1 MSTRDTVGESIAP
14 LRGNRTKPVR
24 YSRQNPNWAGSRLPG
39 DSGMQPAKTP
49 RESTMNASTY
59 VIGVLLVDDHA
70 IFRAGLRALLSTVKD
85 LKVVGEASNGTEAL
99 GSIETTKPDVVIMD
113 LEMPGG
119 DGLTAT
125 TKMAGMNP
133 RPRVLIL
140 TMHSEEERLVSLLTA
155 GASGFLSKDADSETL
170 VHAIRA
176 VAAGEMYVRPG
187 AAGILAARIR
197 PATKATPV
205 DEARVKLS
213 RLSDRE
219 REVLRQVAE
228 GYNGPEIG
236 SRIGISSKTVE
247 TYKQRIAEKIGLG
260 HRADYVRFALTAGL
274 IVPTHSE

>member
-1 MSTRDTVGESIAP
+1 
-14 LRGNRTKPVR
+14 
-24 YSRQNPNWAGSRLPG
+24 
-39 DSGMQPAKTP
+39 
-49 RESTMNASTY
+49 MNASTD

-70 IFRAGLRALLSTVKD
+70 IFRAGLRALLSTVQG
-85 LKVVGEASNGTEAL
+85 LEVVGEASDGAEAL
-99 GSIETTKPDVVIMD
+99 DLIETTKPDVVIMD

-125 TKMAGMNP
+125 SKIARMIP
-133 RPRVLIL
+133 RPKVLIL
-140 TMHSEEERLVSLLTA
+140 TMHSEEDRLISLLTA
-155 GASGFLSKDADSETL
+155 GASGFLSKDADAETL
-170 VHAIRA
+170 VHAIRM
-176 VAAGEMYVRPG
+176 VAAGDMYVRPG
-187 AAGILAARIR
+187 AAGILAAKIR
-197 PATKATPV
+197 PATRATPA

-274 IVPTHSE
+274 IAPGPGE

>member
-1 MSTRDTVGESIAP
+1 
-14 LRGNRTKPVR
+14 
-24 YSRQNPNWAGSRLPG
+24 
-39 DSGMQPAKTP
+39 
-49 RESTMNASTY
+49 MNASTD
-59 VIGVLLVDDHA
+59 VIGVMLVDDHA
-70 IFRAGLRALLSTVKD
+70 IFRAGLRALLSTTPGF
-85 LKVVGEASNGTEAL
+85 KVVGEASDGTEAIGL
-99 GSIETTKPDVVIMD
+99 IQVTRPDVVIMD

-125 TKMAGMNP
+125 SKIARMNQ
-133 RPRVLIL
+133 RPKVLIL
-140 TMHSEEERLVSLLTA
+140 TMHSEEDRLIPLLTA
-155 GASGFLSKDADSETL
+155 GASGFLSKDSNAETL
-170 VHAIRA
+170 IDAIKT
-176 VAAGEMYVRPG
+176 VASGEMYVRPG

-197 PATKATPV
+197 PVTKASPA
-205 DEARVKLS
+205 DEARAKLS

-274 IVPTHSE
+274 IAPAHGE